1 VKAKEANLL
10 LFLKASPQFV
20 IPIYQRTYSWSAK
33 ECRQLWHDVMSAGRD
48 KAIESHFVGSVVY
61 IEQGIF
67 QVTSQSPLM
76 VIDGQQRL
84 TTVSLLLEA
93 LARRLGET
101 EPVDGLSAVKIRS
114 YYLQNPL
121 ESGDRRFKL
130 LLTQSDRDT
139 FTSLVRQQ
147 GPPDAPSLRVLEN
160 FAFFEKQLNGLG
172 DDLEPLWNGL
182 RKLVVVDVALTRGQ
196 DNPQLIFESMNSTGR
211 ALSQADLIRNFVLMG
226 LERDHQATLYNDH
239 WHPMEQTF
247 GQESYGL
254 HFDRFMRD
262 YLTVKTGEIP
272 NIKAVYE
279 EFKKYASGSGATHGI
294 DALISEVHTF
304 ARYYCAMAL
313 GREGD
318 PALARTFQRFRELNV
333 DVAYP
338 FLLELYRDYAAGDLA
353 HREFIGLVELVES
366 YVFRRAICAIPTNSL
381 NKTFAT
387 LSRAIRRD
395 RYVESVRAAFQLLPS
410 YRRFPSDDEFRRE
423 FAIRDVYHLRG
434 RGYWLRRM
442 ENHDRK
448 EPVPV
453 DEYTVEHIMPQ
464 NENLSAAWRADLGPD
479 WKRVQATKLHTL
491 GNLTLTGY
499 NSEYSD
505 RPFREKRDMPGGFRE
520 SPLRLNAGLGAI
532 EVWNEAAIDDRAA
545 GLAAKAASVWAAPG
559 LPADVLADYRTTSM
573 RTEAAVY
580 TLNDHPYLAAGGT
593 TRKLFDALRD
603 EVLALDPCVYQ
614 DIRKVRVAFKAE
626 QNIVDVVPQATRLV
640 LTVNVPFH
648 ELSDPKGMVRDVTN
662 IEHWGVGPVE
672 VRLDS
677 LDDLPYIIGLVRQA
691 LERQLGGPAEQ

>member
-20 IPIYQRTYSWSAK
+20 IPIYQRTYTWTTK
-33 ECRQLWHDVMSAGRD
+33 ECRQLWHDVMRAGRD
-48 KAIESHFVGSVVY
+48 EGIDSHFVGSVVY
-61 IEQGIF
+61 IEQGIS

-93 LARRLGET
+93 LARRLGEA
-101 EPVDGLSAVKIRS
+101 EPVDGLSALKIRS

-130 LLTQSDRDT
+130 LLTQNDRDSLT
-139 FTSLVRQQ
+139 ALVRQQ
-147 GPPDAPSLRVLEN
+147 SLPDAPSLRILEN
-160 FAFFEKQLNGLG
+160 FAFFDKQVDGLG
-172 DDLEPLWNGL
+172 DDLELLWNGL

-196 DNPQLIFESMNSTGR
+196 DNAQLIFESLNSTGR
-211 ALSQADLIRNFVLMG
+211 ELSQADLIRNFVLMG
-226 LERDHQATLYNDH
+226 LEHDHQTNLYHDH
-239 WHPMEQTF
+239 WHPMELTF

-262 YLTVKTGEIP
+262 YLTVKTEEIP

-279 EFKKYASGSGATHGI
+279 AFKKYASASGTADGV
-294 DALISEVHTF
+294 DALISDVHMF

-313 GREGD
+313 GRERD
-318 PALARTFQRFRELNV
+318 PVLARAFQRFRELNV

-353 HREFIGLVELVES
+353 QSDFVGLVELVES
-366 YVFRRAICAIPTNSL
+366 YVFRRVICAIPTNSL

-387 LSRAIRRD
+387 LRRAIRRD

-410 YRRFPSDDEFRRE
+410 YRRFPNDDEFRRE
-423 FAIRDVYHLRG
+423 FATRDVYHLRG
-434 RGYWLRRM
+434 RGYWLRRL
-442 ENHDRK
+442 ENHGRK

-464 NENLSAAWRADLGPD
+464 NESLSAAWQAELGPD
-479 WKRVQATKLHTL
+479 WKRVHAAKLHTL

-505 RPFREKRDMPGGFRE
+505 RPFREKRDIPGGFRE
-520 SPLRLNAGLGAI
+520 SPLRLNAGLGLLQ
-532 EVWNEAAIDDRAA
+532 VWNEAAIDERAA
-545 GLAAKAASVWAAPG
+545 RLAAEAASVWAAPN
-559 LPADVLADYRTTSM
+559 LPVDVLDEYRPTST
-573 RTEAAVY
+573 RTEPAVY
-580 TLNDHPYLAAGGT
+580 SLGDHPYLAAGGI
-593 TRKLFDALRD
+593 TRTLFDALRD
-603 EVLALDPCVYQ
+603 QVLALDPCIYE

-626 QNIVDVVPQATRLV
+626 TNIVDVVPQATRL
-640 LTVNVPFH
+640 LLLVNVPFH
-648 ELSDPKGMVRDVTN
+648 ELSDPKGMARDVTN
-662 IEHWGVGPVE
+662 IGRWGVGPAE
-672 VRLDS
+672 VGLDS
-677 LDDLPYIIGLVRQA
+677 LNNLPYIIGLVRQA
-691 LERQLGGPAEQ
+691 LERQLGGPEEQ